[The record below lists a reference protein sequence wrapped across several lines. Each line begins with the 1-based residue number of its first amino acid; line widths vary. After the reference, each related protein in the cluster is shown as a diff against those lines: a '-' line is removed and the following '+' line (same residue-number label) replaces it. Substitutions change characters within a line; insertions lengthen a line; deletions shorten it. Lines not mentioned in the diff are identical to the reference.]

1 MTIPA
6 VVSGSYPRRAG
17 NRIRPLVDGGPAFRR
32 IGDAVDAARRSVW
45 LTVPF
50 LTPEFRMPGHGPL
63 FDLLDGVQKRG
74 LDARVLFWRPEPGSP
89 GIEGRTFAGAPADHD
104 RLRACGSRFRIRWDR
119 APSGYCHH
127 QKSWII
133 DAGHPTELAFVG
145 GINLNPRSVVDP
157 GHAGDCQTHDVYA
170 ELAGPSATDV
180 HHNFVQRWNEASE
193 RGDPYGTWGHDGED
207 DLDFPVR
214 LSGSQGDS
222 LVQIQRTIHPG
233 QYLCGR
239 AGPGAAPYDIA
250 GGERSILEQY
260 RLAIRAAR
268 HSIYVENQA
277 IGAQEIVA
285 DLDGALARGV
295 SVVLLVPAEPE
306 AAVRKA
312 RRQPEY
318 RQVFD
323 GLAALGRHERFTLA
337 GIAGPGADGRRHD
350 IYVHAKVMLID
361 DAWATIGSCNLH
373 RRSLDGHSE
382 MNLSVW
388 DPNVVRALR
397 CELLAEHLGIDT
409 TGMDDRDALK
419 VYRRIAQDNR
429 RLKDAGAVEWQGL
442 AFSLDPAAYGA

>member
-1 MTIPA
+1 MTIPTA
-6 VVSGSYPRRAG
+6 VTGSYPRRAG
-17 NRIRPLVDGGPAFRR
+17 NRIRALVDGGPAFRR
-32 IGDAVDAARRSVW
+32 IGEAVDEARHSVW

-50 LTPEFRMPGHGPL
+50 VTPEFRMPGHGSL
-63 FDLLDGVQKRG
+63 FDLLDGAQDRG
-74 LDARVLFWRPEPGSP
+74 LDARVLFWRPELGSP
-89 GIEGRTFAGAPADHD
+89 GIRGRTFPGTPADHNG
-104 RLRACGSRFRIRWDR
+104 LRARGSSFRIRWDR

-127 QKSWII
+127 QKCWII
-133 DAGHPTELAFVG
+133 DAGHLTEVAFVG
-145 GINLNPRSVVDP
+145 GINLNSRSVVEP
-157 GHAGDCQTHDVYA
+157 GHSGDCQTHDIYA

-193 RGDPYGTWGHDGED
+193 RGDSDGTWGHDGDD
-207 DLDFPVR
+207 DLNIPAR

-222 LVQIQRTIHPG
+222 LVQVQRTIHPG
-233 QYLCGR
+233 RYLRGQP
-239 AGPGAAPYDIA
+239 GPGAAPYDIS

-268 HSIYVENQA
+268 RSIYIENQA

-285 DLDGALARGV
+285 DLDEALARGV
-295 SVVLLVPAEPE
+295 SVVLLMPANPE

-318 RQVFD
+318 RQLFD
-323 GLAALGRHERFTLA
+323 GLAALGRHEHFTLA

-350 IYVHAKVMLID
+350 VYVHAKIMLVD
-361 DAWATIGSCNLH
+361 DEWATIGSCNLH

-388 DPNVVRALR
+388 DPNVARTLR

-409 TGMDDRDALK
+409 AGMDDRDALN
-419 VYRRIAQDNR
+419 VYRQTAQSNR
-429 RLKDAGAVEWQGL
+429 GRRDAGAADWQGL
-442 AFSLDPAAYGA
+442 AFSLDPEVYGA